1 MVVVIQYASCANSL
15 TFMLR
20 EHKTL
25 RCTNSIG
32 RSPIGSTSHP
42 RVGTTF
48 TLVMSIKIKNLHR
61 TNACCVVS
69 MCCRVRCHS
78 TSQSM
83 CDPHEVCIL
92 TITPAC
98 YEHDICSNMA

>member
-1 MVVVIQYASCANSL
+1 MPLWFMVVVIQYASCANSL

-32 RSPIGSTSHP
+32 RCPIGSTSHP

-48 TLVMSIKIKNLHR
+48 TLVMSIKIKKL
-61 TNACCVVS
+61 AQDKCMLCCFNVL
-69 MCCRVRCHS
+69 
-78 TSQSM
+78 QS
-83 CDPHEVCIL
+83 EVPL
-92 TITPAC
+92 
-98 YEHDICSNMA
+98 Y